1 MTFMSALAPASV
13 GDVSS
18 APPTL
23 YPGCVANRR
32 YFLFSKRDGKTLPGL
47 HTRGW
52 AFVVV
57 LGALLTV
64 VALFDRGGLDEARA
78 DGSTG
83 CQLEVTTDQ
92 LNVRAAPVAESEQLG
107 AVVRGQLLDGTTVVT
122 DGFREL
128 EDGRYVADEFLT
140 PVPGTDCR

>member
-1 MTFMSALAPASV
+1 MGVL
-13 GDVSS
+13 
-18 APPTL
+18 TL
-23 YPGCVANRR
+23 YRGGMAGRR
-32 YFLFSKRDGKTLPGL
+32 YFLLTNEKGTFPRVD
-47 HTRGW
+47 TRSW

-64 VALFDRGGLDEARA
+64 LALVDRGSLDEARA

-83 CQLEVTTDQ
+83 CRLEVTTDQ
-92 LNVRAAPVAESEQLG
+92 LNVRAGPAAESELVG
-107 AVVRGQLLDGTTVVT
+107 TVTRGEVLDGLTTVT

-128 EDGRYVADEFLT
+128 EDGRFVADEFLT

>member
-1 MTFMSALAPASV
+1 M
-13 GDVSS
+13 GD
-18 APPTL
+18 PTL
-23 YPGCVANRR
+23 YRGDMAKRR
-32 YFLFSKRDGKTLPGL
+32 YFLLTTEDGKKFPRVD
-47 HTRGW
+47 TRSW
-52 AFVVV
+52 AFVIV

-64 VALFDRGGLDEARA
+64 LALLDRGSLDEARA

-92 LNVRAAPVAESEQLG
+92 LNVRAGPAAVAEQVG
-107 AVVRGQLLDGTTVVT
+107 TVQRGQLLDGTTTVV